1 MSFGR
6 LIEGVTQR
14 FSTDFELQELRQFQ
28 SNYNEEE
35 LGSASRALEQA
46 IERTQANIKWV
57 KENKQ
62 TVLEWF
68 RKESSESS

>member
-1 MSFGR
+1 
-6 LIEGVTQR
+6 VQ
-14 FSTDFELQELRQFQ
+14 LRQFQ
-28 SNYNEEE
+28 SDYNEEE